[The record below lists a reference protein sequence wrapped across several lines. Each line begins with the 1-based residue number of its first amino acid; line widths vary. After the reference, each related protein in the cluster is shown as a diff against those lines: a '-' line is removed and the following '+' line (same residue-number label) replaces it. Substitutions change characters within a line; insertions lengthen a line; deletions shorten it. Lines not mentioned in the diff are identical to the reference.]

1 MLFRG
6 TLVRLWAWYFLLLV
20 FILACF
26 NVIVYFSLSQ
36 ALNARVTAD
45 LQAKVRDTVSQL
57 IANPNGTLTAYG
69 PAADPSLADTFVFVI
84 QTNKN
89 GDPTVVENS
98 PQLNGLE
105 QLPSQLPIQAAKQ
118 GTRTQSTVTISQDQF
133 AVLTEPIKDKQGN
146 VIGVI
151 QAAKPVGT
159 VAATLANLEGQLAL
173 ATGVALL
180 LGAIVALLMAN
191 KSLHPVRRAF
201 VRQREFVA
209 DASHE
214 LRTPLTLIKTNAEA
228 WLRRTPHSAAG
239 FYARHIL
246 EEVDQLSSLVS
257 DLTTL
262 ALADARQ
269 LRLRPEPVE
278 LSQALREL
286 IAHAAPLV
294 EERSLR
300 LESRLEPVTIEADPT
315 RLRQLLL
322 ILLDNALAT
331 RPWEARSAWPPT
343 AWAVGPES
351 SSRIRAA
358 GSRPATCPT
367 SSSAS
372 TGLTRR
378 APGSTAAPVS
388 AWRSRR
394 GSSRPTAARSR
405 CAASPAAAPRS
416 RSRCPHS
423 QPPQRLR
430 SRSRR
435 RPLPPPKAD
444 LYPTRRSAW
453 AQLGSGSA
461 VAGLASRRS
470 MVWSWLRAR
479 LRSAESTTTETPC
492 EPWAWSTGTRTDSRS
507 VRAAAISSEA
517 ALPAGPTM
525 LTMAQCGR
533 TSALRVG

>member
-228 WLRRTPHSAAG
+228 WLRRTPHSTAG

-286 IAHAAPLV
+286 IAHTAPLV

-322 ILLDNALAT
+322 ILLDNALAHTPVGGEVGLATHRVGGRARIVVEDTGSGIEAGDLPHVFERFYRADKART
-331 RPWEARSAWPPT
+331 REHGGTGLGLAIAKGIVEAHRGSIEVRSEPGRGTQVTVSLP
-343 AWAVGPES
+343 S
-351 SSRIRAA
+351 L
-358 GSRPATCPT
+358 PAT
-367 SSSAS
+367 
-372 TGLTRR
+372 
-378 APGSTAAPVS
+378 AAAAVPVS
-388 AWRSRR
+388 TPA
-394 GSSRPTAARSR
+394 
-405 CAASPAAAPRS
+405 PAAAE
-416 RSRCPHS
+416 
-423 QPPQRLR
+423 
-430 SRSRR
+430 
-435 RPLPPPKAD
+435 
-444 LYPTRRSAW
+444 
-453 AQLGSGSA
+453 G
-461 VAGLASRRS
+461 
-470 MVWSWLRAR
+470 
-479 LRSAESTTTETPC
+479 
-492 EPWAWSTGTRTDSRS
+492 
-507 VRAAAISSEA
+507 
-517 ALPAGPTM
+517 
-525 LTMAQCGR
+525 
-533 TSALRVG
+533 